1 MLALQGAKV
10 GNEVRVVGGRMDAR
24 YHINLFWSD
33 EEQAWVA
40 DVPDLEPCTTF
51 GSTRSEAL
59 SKAEELIDLRA
70 NGDPI
75 PEPRCQPAIY
85 AFRAA

>member
-1 MLALQGAKV
+1 MNTA
-10 GNEVRVVGGRMDAR
+10 

-51 GSTRSEAL
+51 GASRAEAL
-59 SKAEELIDLRA
+59 AKAEALIDLWLESARE
-70 NGDPI
+70 NGDAV
-75 PEPRCQPAIY
+75 PEPRYRPAIY
-85 AFRAA
+85 ASRAA